1 VKTAPALGEDDFPTF
16 DGHLG
21 NPDSDWLPQGEDRGE
36 DKSVIFPLRELKTVD
51 VPFGRYKGKPIEQM
65 LTDKA
70 YALKQLQSEAVCLL
84 YPEFVA
90 VLQSRLSGSLDVDGL
105 PPDVDGLPPDGV
117 EVSASEP
124 PSPAP
129 VCVGRTGRLK
139 RSVPQ
144 SLPSPYQMGAVYR
157 WLIRFNTDDRKRG
170 RIQLPQRFR
179 FLSDWIADT
188 ETRAEFERE
197 GGLSWRDWN
206 LCYIRIENAA
216 ELMAFEDAESE

>member
-1 VKTAPALGEDDFPTF
+1 M
-16 DGHLG
+16 
-21 NPDSDWLPQGEDRGE
+21 
-36 DKSVIFPLRELKTVD
+36 D

-90 VLQSRLSGSLDVDGL
+90 ALQSRLFGSQAF
-105 PPDVDGLPPDGV
+105 DGLPPDGV
-117 EVSASEP
+117 EVSASEK
-124 PSPAP
+124 PSSAP
-129 VCVGRTGRLK
+129 E

-157 WLIRFNTDDRKRG
+157 WLIRFNTDDRRQKR
-170 RIQLPQRFR
+170 IPLPPRFR
-179 FLSDWIADT
+179 FLADWLSSPQ
-188 ETRAEFERE
+188 TRAEFERE

-206 LCYIRIENAA
+206 LCHIRIENAA
-216 ELMAFEDAESE
+216 ELRAFEAGELE

>member
-1 VKTAPALGEDDFPTF
+1 L
-16 DGHLG
+16 
-21 NPDSDWLPQGEDRGE
+21 
-36 DKSVIFPLRELKTVD
+36 

-84 YPEFVA
+84 YPELVA

-105 PPDVDGLPPDGV
+105 PPDGV
-117 EVSASEP
+117 EVSASEK
-124 PSPAP
+124 PSSAP
-129 VCVGRTGRLK
+129 E

-179 FLSDWIADT
+179 FLSDWIADSF
-188 ETRAEFERE
+188 TRAEFERE

-206 LCYIRIENAA
+206 LCHIRIENAA
-216 ELMAFEDAESE
+216 ELRAFEAGELE

>member
-1 VKTAPALGEDDFPTF
+1 M
-16 DGHLG
+16 
-21 NPDSDWLPQGEDRGE
+21 
-36 DKSVIFPLRELKTVD
+36 I

-105 PPDVDGLPPDGV
+105 PPDGV

-129 VCVGRTGRLK
+129 VCVGREGRLK

-144 SLPSPYQMGAVYR
+144 SLPSPYQMGAFYR
-157 WLIRFNTDDRKRG
+157 WLTRFHTDDRRKKR
-170 RIQLPQRFR
+170 IPLPPRFR
-179 FLSDWIADT
+179 FLASWLSSPQ
-188 ETRAEFERE
+188 TRAEIERE
-197 GGLSWRDWN
+197 GGLSWWEWN
-206 LCYIRIENAA
+206 LCYVRIEDEMELRAFENA
-216 ELMAFEDAESE
+216 ELE